1 MKKRPSPEN
10 PQPPRTPEELPTP
23 EALESTPRP
32 ENPMSNQE
40 AERSEV
46 PAQAPE
52 PPADAVAAENL
63 AAVEPEAA
71 AEAAPAVPSPANDD
85 DLLRRALE
93 GLLFITDRPL
103 SAAELGKLVGV
114 RDQDKIIGTVEEL
127 KRDLEAKNAGYRL
140 IAVAEGWQMAT
151 RPELA
156 PYVRKLFADRAT
168 MRLSTAAQETLSI
181 ISYKQ
186 PLTRA
191 EIEEIRGVEVIA
203 ALETLLE
210 KGLTKVVGRKET
222 VGRPLMYGTTSE
234 FLRHFGLRSLEDLPP
249 LDSFTPA
256 EDLPPSAAPADAAAA
271 AQPAS
276 PADDVGAQTE
286 EAVVAEALSAH
297 PGEPLAEEP
306 AAAAEPAAPEEPV
319 EPAAGAAPESDED
332 PLWPK

>member
-1 MKKRPSPEN
+1 
-10 PQPPRTPEELPTP
+10 
-23 EALESTPRP
+23 
-32 ENPMSNQE
+32 MSNPE
-40 AERSEV
+40 PDHTEV
-46 PAQAPE
+46 PAESAE
-52 PPADAVAAENL
+52 PSAEAVTAENIAAVAEDAAEFAPNETD
-63 AAVEPEAA
+63 AVEPESAL
-71 AEAAPAVPSPANDD
+71 EAAPAAPAIPTPANDD
-85 DLLRRALE
+85 ALLRRTLE

-127 KRDLEAKNAGYRL
+127 RRDLEAANAGYRL

-156 PYVRKLFADRAT
+156 PFMRKLFADRAT

-181 ISYKQ
+181 IAYRQ

-249 LDSFTPA
+249 LDNFAPA

-271 AQPAS
+271 PEPAI
-276 PADDVGAQTE
+276 PAAEFSAQTE
-286 EAVVAEALSAH
+286 EAVIAEALSEH
-297 PGEPLAEEP
+297 P
-306 AAAAEPAAPEEPV
+306 AADVSARTSESTRVDSEDGSEDAEGPATD
-319 EPAAGAAPESDED
+319 AAPESDEE
-332 PLWPK
+332 PIWPK

>member
-1 MKKRPSPEN
+1 MKKRPPQEKPETPGIPATTEIPHTTQNPESPMSSPEAE
-10 PQPPRTPEELPTP
+10 PS
-23 EALESTPRP
+23 EAGT
-32 ENPMSNQE
+32 
-40 AERSEV
+40 
-46 PAQAPE
+46 E
-52 PPADAVAAENL
+52 PAAEN
-63 AAVEPEAA
+63 A
-71 AEAAPAVPSPANDD
+71 AEAAVAVEAPAVEAVPGEPPLPTPANDD
-85 DLLRRALE
+85 ALLRRALE

-140 IAVAEGWQMAT
+140 IAVAEGWQMST

-156 PYVRKLFADRAT
+156 PYMRKLFADRAT

-249 LDSFTPA
+249 IDSFTPA
-256 EDLPPSAAPADAAAA
+256 EDVSAAVAPADAAAA
-271 AQPAS
+271 PEPAV
-276 PADDVGAQTE
+276 PAAEFAAQTE
-286 EAVVAEALSAH
+286 EAVIAEALSGH
-297 PGEPLAEEP
+297 PG
-306 AAAAEPAAPEEPV
+306 AEPDAMNAEDGKPDAEAEDEPGKGSV
-319 EPAAGAAPESDED
+319 
-332 PLWPK
+332 WPK

>member
-1 MKKRPSPEN
+1 MPE
-10 PQPPRTPEELPTP
+10 P
-23 EALESTPRP
+23 
-32 ENPMSNQE
+32 E

-46 PAQAPE
+46 PAE
-52 PPADAVAAENL
+52 PPADAV
-63 AAVEPEAA
+63 
-71 AEAAPAVPSPANDD
+71 PAVPSPANDD
-85 DLLRRALE
+85 ALLRRALE

-127 KRDLEAKNAGYRL
+127 RRDLEAENAGYRL

-156 PYVRKLFADRAT
+156 PYMRKLFADRAT

-249 LDSFTPA
+249 LDSFAPA
-256 EDLPPSAAPADAAAA
+256 EDTPPSAAPAAAAVPEPEAPA
-271 AQPAS
+271 AEFP
-276 PADDVGAQTE
+276 AQTE
-286 EAVVAEALSAH
+286 EAVVAEALSER
-297 PGEPLAEEP
+297 PGEVP
-306 AAAAEPAAPEEPV
+306 ADEPV
-319 EPAAGAAPESDED
+319 EPAIDSAPESAED
-332 PLWPK
+332 PIWPK

>member
-1 MKKRPSPEN
+1 MPD
-10 PQPPRTPEELPTP
+10 
-23 EALESTPRP
+23 
-32 ENPMSNQE
+32 QE
-40 AERSEV
+40 AERPE
-46 PAQAPE
+46 AQGEAPE
-52 PPADAVAAENL
+52 PSAEAVAAESP
-63 AAVEPEAA
+63 AV
-71 AEAAPAVPSPANDD
+71 AEDAAAPAVPSPANDD
-85 DLLRRALE
+85 GLLRRALE

-114 RDQDKIIGTVEEL
+114 RDQDKIIGAVEEL
-127 KRDLEAKNAGYRL
+127 RRDLEARNAGYRL

-156 PYVRKLFADRAT
+156 PYMRKLFADRAT

-249 LDSFTPA
+249 IDGFAPA
-256 EDLPPSAAPADAAAA
+256 ADVPPSVAPADAEAAPAPETA
-271 AQPAS
+271 A
-276 PADDVGAQTE
+276 
-286 EAVVAEALSAH
+286 
-297 PGEPLAEEP
+297 GEPP
-306 AAAAEPAAPEEPV
+306 AAELV
-319 EPAAGAAPESDED
+319 EPAGETASGADEGPARPE
-332 PLWPK
+332 

>member
-1 MKKRPSPEN
+1 MSSPEAD
-10 PQPPRTPEELPTP
+10 QPD
-23 EALESTPRP
+23 
-32 ENPMSNQE
+32 
-40 AERSEV
+40 
-46 PAQAPE
+46 
-52 PPADAVAAENL
+52 ADAMTAENI
-63 AAVEPEAA
+63 ASVAEDAVETARVEGDVIEPEAVLVESSSETA
-71 AEAAPAVPSPANDD
+71 AEAVPAAPVVPSPANDD

-127 KRDLEAKNAGYRL
+127 RRDLEAKNAGYRL

-156 PYVRKLFADRAT
+156 PYMRKLFADRAT

-181 ISYKQ
+181 IAYRQ

-249 LDSFTPA
+249 LDNFTPA

-271 AQPAS
+271 PEPAV
-276 PADDVGAQTE
+276 PAAELAAQTE
-286 EAVVAEALSAH
+286 EAVIAEALSEH
-297 PGEPLAEEP
+297 PGHAAPAEEP
-306 AAAAEPAAPEEPV
+306 AESAEPV
-319 EPAAGAAPESDED
+319 EPATDAAPESDED